1 MNYTFAICSHE
12 TLLRQALVGCLERD
26 ARARC
31 VAEFSPSMGLDR
43 IPVGTDLLLL
53 DVDGPEEIFLRKL
66 QVIVGARHIRRVL
79 LLTGTT
85 GGYAAHLVWM
95 NNWHGLVHKS
105 DAISAVRESIERVL
119 KGGISLSPNAGVY
132 ERIDFSRVLSER
144 EVELLREMARHEDM
158 KLVAHR
164 VGLTAA
170 TVRTHRRNI
179 FRKLNLRTQASLVR
193 FALRSGLLSLHAFIA
208 RE

>member
-26 ARARC
+26 TGARC

-53 DVDGPEEIFLRKL
+53 DVDGPEELFPHKL
-66 QVIVGARHIRRVL
+66 QVIIDARHIRRVL
-79 LLTGTT
+79 LLTGVP
-85 GGYAAHLVWM
+85 GSYVAHLAWM

-105 DAISAVRESIERVL
+105 DPIFAVYETIDRVL
-119 KGGISLSPNAGVY
+119 KGSISLSPNAAAS
-132 ERIDFSRVLSER
+132 ERMDFSRVLSER
-144 EVELLREMARHEDM
+144 EVELLREMARDEDL
-158 KLVAHR
+158 KLVAQR
-164 VGLTAA
+164 VGLSVA

-179 FRKLNLRTQASLVR
+179 FRKLNLRSQAGLVR
-193 FALRSGLLSLHAFIA
+193 FALRSGLLSLHAFIGGQ
-208 RE
+208 